1 MTRAGLG
8 RAMGLVMALAALPAV
23 AAASVQQVS
32 HGRFEQV
39 PVHLP
44 AGVPQRVVIWF
55 HEGPYGAA
63 SLAPIE
69 ALRADG
75 ALVAAVDVAHLR
87 GVLEREGDSTCS
99 FGAGDVENFSR
110 WVQAF
115 LHLPGYHLPLV
126 GGDGEGAELAYSLAA
141 QADTQVFAG
150 LLTSGFCP
158 DHAHER
164 MVCGDG
170 VKEGRLQPA
179 ELNFP
184 WLNAI
189 GDMGCRGQGAGP
201 FVQQVAMARGFKRS
215 ARGDATPGLV
225 AAARV
230 IGAQAGI
237 SLAPPPAALKGL
249 PVVEVPAHGDG
260 DTLAIFVSGD
270 GGWAGLDK
278 DVASSLAEH
287 GVAVVGIDS
296 LRYFWSE
303 RTPEGFAADLQ
314 KIIDHYRQQWRR
326 DKVML
331 IGFSQG
337 ADVLPATINRLDAG
351 SREALERIV
360 LLSVGRKADFEFHV
374 SNWLGGGGDG
384 LPIAPEVARL
394 PAAKTLCVYGDKDE
408 DALCPDLPANEGV
421 RRIRLPGDHHFG
433 GDYDRLAEVILKG
446 GA

>member
-1 MTRAGLG
+1 MRAGLG
-8 RAMGLVMALAALPAV
+8 RAMGLMMALAALPAS
-23 AAASVQQVS
+23 AAVQQVS
-32 HGRFEQV
+32 HGRFDQV

-44 AGVPQRVVIWF
+44 AGAPQRVVIWF
-55 HEGPYGAA
+55 HEGAGDA
-63 SLAPIE
+63 SGAPIE

-87 GVLEREGDSTCS
+87 GVLTREGNSHCA

-126 GGDGEGAELAYSLAA
+126 GGSGEGAELAYALAA

-150 LLTSGFCP
+150 LLTDGFCP
-158 DHAHER
+158 ADAHER

-170 VKEGRLQPA
+170 VRHDRLHPS

-184 WLNAI
+184 WLNA
-189 GDMGCRGQGAGP
+189 GGSAGCAAAAP
-201 FVQQVAMARGFKRS
+201 FVQQVAMARDFRRT
-215 ARGDATPGLV
+215 AAGDATPGLL

-230 IGAQAGI
+230 IGAQAGVA
-237 SLAPPPAALKGL
+237 LAPPPDALKGL
-249 PVVEVPAHGDG
+249 PVVEVPAQVGG

-278 DVASSLAEH
+278 EVAGALAAQ

-296 LRYFWSE
+296 LRYFWSA
-303 RTPEGFAADLQ
+303 RTPQGFAADLQ
-314 KIIDHYRQQWRR
+314 KIIAHYRQQWQR

-337 ADVLPATINRLDAG
+337 ADVLPASINQLDAG
-351 SREALERIV
+351 TRARLERIV

-384 LPIAPEVARL
+384 LPIAPEVAKL
-394 PAAKTLCVYGDKDE
+394 PAAKTVCVYGDKDE
-408 DALCPDLPANEGV
+408 DALCPDLPANDGV
-421 RRIRLPGDHHFG
+421 QKVTLPGDHHFG

>member
-170 VKEGRLQPA
+170 VKEG
-179 ELNFP
+179 
-184 WLNAI
+184 
-189 GDMGCRGQGAGP
+189 GC
-201 FVQQVAMARGFKRS
+201 
-215 ARGDATPGLV
+215 
-225 AAARV
+225 
-230 IGAQAGI
+230 
-237 SLAPPPAALKGL
+237 
-249 PVVEVPAHGDG
+249 
-260 DTLAIFVSGD
+260 
-270 GGWAGLDK
+270 
-278 DVASSLAEH
+278 
-287 GVAVVGIDS
+287 
-296 LRYFWSE
+296 
-303 RTPEGFAADLQ
+303 
-314 KIIDHYRQQWRR
+314 
-326 DKVML
+326 
-331 IGFSQG
+331 
-337 ADVLPATINRLDAG
+337 NRP
-351 SREALERIV
+351 
-360 LLSVGRKADFEFHV
+360 
-374 SNWLGGGGDG
+374 N
-384 LPIAPEVARL
+384 
-394 PAAKTLCVYGDKDE
+394 
-408 DALCPDLPANEGV
+408 
-421 RRIRLPGDHHFG
+421 
-433 GDYDRLAEVILKG
+433 
-446 GA
+446 